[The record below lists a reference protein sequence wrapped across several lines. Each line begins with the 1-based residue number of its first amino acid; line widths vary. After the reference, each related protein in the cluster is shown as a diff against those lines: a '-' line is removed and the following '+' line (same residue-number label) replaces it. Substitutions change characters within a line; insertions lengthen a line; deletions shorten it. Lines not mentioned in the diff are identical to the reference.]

1 MVRNTCSTSGVIR
14 VTNVKNPVLN
24 IVEEVVSNSEFRVIV
39 VYCQMSNISAISW

>member
-1 MVRNTCSTSGVIR
+1 MVRKTCSTSGVIR